1 MPRLSFNA
9 LWVITIIVRYL
20 GQTKKL
26 SWWLQTMGRAILTKK
41 DMIIHDR
48 ACAPV
53 LIIVNGQRV
62 VAAMSIFLKKPNER
76 NSNYGPRG

>member
-1 MPRLSFNA
+1 
-9 LWVITIIVRYL
+9 
-20 GQTKKL
+20 
-26 SWWLQTMGRAILTKK
+26 MGRAILTKK